1 MSKLENVKSTPL
13 LLDAIDW
20 KILEELNAN
29 PRIKLIEL
37 ATKLNI
43 HRNTLSS
50 KFAKIQ
56 DLNLLKTITKPNY
69 EKLNYTTAYI
79 FATAAQSVNNKD
91 TGEKISQLA
100 GVEEVNVISGEWDF
114 IIKIRALS
122 IEQIGST
129 IIEQLKNYCDKT
141 VTAFSFWS
149 FEGSFPYS
157 LIRENK

>member
-1 MSKLENVKSTPL
+1 MSKQENTKSTPL
-13 LLDAIDW
+13 LLDTIDW

-29 PRIKLIEL
+29 PRIKIIEL

-50 KFAKIQ
+50 KFTKIQ

-79 FATAAQSVNNKD
+79 FATAAPNVNNKD
-91 TGEKISQLA
+91 TGEKISELA

-149 FEGSFPYS
+149 FEGNFPYN

>member
-1 MSKLENVKSTPL
+1 MSKQENTKSTPL
-13 LLDAIDW
+13 LLDTIDW

-29 PRIKLIEL
+29 PRIKIIEL

-50 KFAKIQ
+50 KFTKIQ

-79 FATAAQSVNNKD
+79 FATAAPNVNNKD
-91 TGEKISQLA
+91 TGEKISELA

-141 VTAFSFWS
+141 ATALSFWPY
-149 FEGSFPYS
+149 EGKFPYN